1 MSEPVFTKVWLADGR
16 IICYRFISTG
26 EEAAGA
32 WFSEVDD
39 LFSNWDGSK
48 PLLLLVDVS
57 QCDNRLSSEALRIA
71 SNLSNIHPDLKGK
84 TALVIESSK
93 PAQNVYGVVRSRSSR
108 HARTQ
113 NFQQRSRSGHLAS
126 SDLIEL
132 PPTIAPRTEA

>member
-57 QCDNRLSSEALRIA
+57 RCDNQLSSEALRIA

-93 PAQNVYGVVRSRSSR
+93 PAQNVYGVVDHVLADTRERKIFSS
-108 HARTQ
+108 
-113 NFQQRSRSGHLAS
+113 
-126 SDLIEL
+126 EV
-132 PPTIAPRTEA
+132 EAVTWLLQI